1 MKIQTQYGYENNFQ
15 CFEPKMTKKVEAT
28 IKIARMSCEY
38 KLSKKK
44 LTEIACS

>member
-1 MKIQTQYGYENNFQ
+1 MAMKTIFNVLN
-15 CFEPKMTKKVEAT
+15 PKRQKKVEAT

-44 LTEIACS
+44 LTEIAGS